1 MEFWGSGAG
10 SRRTWPQNP
19 CANPEGSAKR
29 FNKARIGR
37 QTEENMKRH
46 NTTLLALALLG
57 TVAMAPHV
65 ALADGSIKV
74 GLLATLEGPF
84 TVLGQDGVRG
94 AELALTEAGYMAGG
108 KKIEIIKGSSDAS
121 PDSAV
126 KAARKLVEQ
135 DGVAIL
141 IGPLSGDEGIAVKDY
156 AKTQPNITFVNGT
169 SAAQD
174 TTLRDPAP
182 NFFRFST
189 DGAQWMAGLG
199 DYAFNVKKYKTVATV
214 AEDYSFPYTQVFGFM
229 AGFCKAGGHVPVKF
243 WVPIGNKDFSSII
256 AAIPEKV
263 DAIYVA
269 LGGADGIN
277 FLTQYQ
283 QAGGTA
289 PLIGG
294 SITVDQTVLGTKGKQ
309 RDFVIGTPSAGP
321 IADNS
326 DDPAWKKFVADYKG
340 AYKDGFPSPSLFAQG
355 YYINTKAVLLALD
368 KVGGDLSDKEVKFRD
383 TLSKLEFDTPTGKV
397 KLDKNRQAI
406 ADNYLTEVA
415 KGDDGNLYNKVIKVM
430 PAVNQTLG
438 IPEADFLK
446 LGAVGRDNP
455 DCK

>member
-1 MEFWGSGAG
+1 M
-10 SRRTWPQNP
+10 
-19 CANPEGSAKR
+19 
-29 FNKARIGR
+29 
-37 QTEENMKRH
+37 NMKMSRVG
-46 NTTLLALALLG
+46 LALLSG
-57 TVAMAPHV
+57 V
-65 ALADGSIKV
+65 ALAPQWARADDSIKV

-94 AELALTEAGYMAGG
+94 AELAFKEANYTAGG
-108 KKIEIIKGSSDAS
+108 KKIEVIKGSSDAS

-135 DGVAIL
+135 DGVKIL
-141 IGPLSGDEGIAVKDY
+141 VGPLSGDEGLAVKDY
-156 AKTQPNITFVNGT
+156 AKTQPNVTFLNGT

-182 NFFRFST
+182 NFFRFTT

-199 DYAFNVKKYKTVATV
+199 EYAYKDKGYRTVVTV

-229 AGFCKAGGHVPVKF
+229 ADFCKAGGHVPKKF
-243 WVPIGNKDFSSII
+243 WVPIGNKDFSSVI
-256 AAIPEKV
+256 AAIPDKV

-269 LGGADGIN
+269 LGGADGVN

-294 SITVDQTVLGTKGKQ
+294 SITVDQTVLGTQGKQ
-309 RDFVIGTPSAGP
+309 RDYVIGTPSAGP
-321 IADNS
+321 IADNAEG
-326 DDPAWKKFVADYKG
+326 PAWKKFVDDYK
-340 AYKDGFPSPSLFAQG
+340 ASYKDGFPSPSLFAQG
-355 YYINTKAVLLALD
+355 YYIETKALLAALD
-368 KVGGDLSDKEVKFRD
+368 KVNGDVSGDQAKLRD
-383 TLSKLEFDTPTGKV
+383 ALTHLALDTPTGKV
-397 KLDKNRQAI
+397 TLDKNRQAV

-415 KGDDGNLYNKVIKVM
+415 KADDGHLYNKVVKVI

-438 IPEADFLK
+438 IPEADFMK
-446 LGAVGRDNP
+446 LGVANRDNP
-455 DCK
+455 SCP

>member
-1 MEFWGSGAG
+1 MNVKMSWVAV
-10 SRRTWPQNP
+10 
-19 CANPEGSAKR
+19 
-29 FNKARIGR
+29 
-37 QTEENMKRH
+37 
-46 NTTLLALALLG
+46 ALLSG
-57 TVAMAPHV
+57 VAFAPQW
-65 ALADGSIKV
+65 ARADDSIKV

-94 AELALTEAGYMAGG
+94 AELAFKEANYTAGG
-108 KKIEIIKGSSDAS
+108 KKIEVIKGSSDAS

-135 DGVAIL
+135 DGVKIL
-141 IGPLSGDEGIAVKDY
+141 VGPLSGDEGLAVKDY
-156 AKTQPNITFVNGT
+156 AKTQPNVTFINGT

-182 NFFRFST
+182 NFFRFTT

-199 DYAFNVKKYKTVATV
+199 DYAYKDKGYRTVVTV

-229 AGFCKAGGHVPVKF
+229 ADFCKAGGHVPKKF
-243 WVPIGNKDFSSII
+243 WVPIGNKDFSSVI
-256 AAIPEKV
+256 AAVPDKV

-269 LGGADGIN
+269 LGGADGVN

-294 SITVDQTVLGTKGKQ
+294 SITVDQTVLGTQGKQ
-309 RDFVIGTPSAGP
+309 RDYVIGTPSAGP
-321 IADNS
+321 IADNAEG
-326 DDPAWKKFVADYKG
+326 PAWKKFVDDYKA

-355 YYINTKAVLLALD
+355 YYIETMALLAALD
-368 KVGGDLSDKEVKFRD
+368 KVNGDVSGDQAKLRD
-383 TLSKLEFDTPTGKV
+383 ALTHLALDTPTGKV
-397 KLDKNRQAI
+397 TLDKNRQAV

-415 KGDDGNLYNKVIKVM
+415 KADDGHLYNKVVKVI

-438 IPEADFLK
+438 IPEADFMK
-446 LGAVGRDNP
+446 LGVANRDNP
-455 DCK
+455 SCP

>member
-1 MEFWGSGAG
+1 MNVKMSWVAV
-10 SRRTWPQNP
+10 
-19 CANPEGSAKR
+19 
-29 FNKARIGR
+29 
-37 QTEENMKRH
+37 
-46 NTTLLALALLG
+46 ALLSG
-57 TVAMAPHV
+57 VAFAPQW
-65 ALADGSIKV
+65 ARADDSIKV

-94 AELALTEAGYMAGG
+94 AELAFKEANYTAGG
-108 KKIEIIKGSSDAS
+108 KKIEVIKGSSDAS

-126 KAARKLVEQ
+126 RAARKLVEQ
-135 DGVAIL
+135 DGVKIL
-141 IGPLSGDEGIAVKDY
+141 VGPLSGDEGLAVKDY
-156 AKTQPNITFVNGT
+156 AKTQPNVTFINGT

-182 NFFRFST
+182 NFFRFTT

-199 DYAFNVKKYKTVATV
+199 DYAYKDKGYRTVVTV

-229 AGFCKAGGHVPVKF
+229 ADFCKAGGHVPKKF
-243 WVPIGNKDFSSII
+243 WVPIGNKDFSSVI
-256 AAIPEKV
+256 AAVPDKV

-269 LGGADGIN
+269 LGGADGVN

-294 SITVDQTVLGTKGKQ
+294 SITVDQTVLGTQGKQ
-309 RDFVIGTPSAGP
+309 RDYVIGTPSAGP
-321 IADNS
+321 IADNAEG
-326 DDPAWKKFVADYKG
+326 PAWKKFVDDYKA

-355 YYINTKAVLLALD
+355 YYIETKALLAALD
-368 KVGGDLSDKEVKFRD
+368 KVNGDASGDQAKLRD
-383 TLSKLEFDTPTGKV
+383 ALAHLALDTPTGKV
-397 KLDKNRQAI
+397 TLDKNRQAV

-415 KGDDGNLYNKVIKVM
+415 KADDGHLYNKVVKVI

-438 IPEADFLK
+438 IPEADFMK
-446 LGAVGRDNP
+446 LGVANRDNP
-455 DCK
+455 SCP

>member
-1 MEFWGSGAG
+1 MNVKMSWVA
-10 SRRTWPQNP
+10 
-19 CANPEGSAKR
+19 A
-29 FNKARIGR
+29 
-37 QTEENMKRH
+37 
-46 NTTLLALALLG
+46 ALLSG
-57 TVAMAPHV
+57 VAFAPQW
-65 ALADGSIKV
+65 ARADDSIKV

-94 AELALTEAGYMAGG
+94 AELAFKEANYTAGG
-108 KKIEIIKGSSDAS
+108 KKIEVIKGSSDAS

-135 DGVAIL
+135 DGVKIL
-141 IGPLSGDEGIAVKDY
+141 VGPLSGDEGLAVKDY
-156 AKTQPNITFVNGT
+156 AKTQPNVTFINGT

-182 NFFRFST
+182 NFFRFTT

-199 DYAFNVKKYKTVATV
+199 EYAYKDKGYRSVVTV

-229 AGFCKAGGHVPVKF
+229 ADFCKAGGHVPKKF
-243 WVPIGNKDFSSII
+243 WVPIGNKDFSSVI
-256 AAIPEKV
+256 AAIPDKV

-269 LGGADGIN
+269 LGGADGVN

-294 SITVDQTVLGTKGKQ
+294 SITVDQTVLGTQGKQ
-309 RDFVIGTPSAGP
+309 RDYVIGTPSAGP
-321 IADNS
+321 IADNAEG
-326 DDPAWKKFVADYKG
+326 PAWKKFVDDYKA

-355 YYINTKAVLLALD
+355 YYIETKALLAALD
-368 KVGGDLSDKEVKFRD
+368 KVNGDVSGDQAKLRD
-383 TLSKLEFDTPTGKV
+383 ALTHLALDTPTGKV
-397 KLDKNRQAI
+397 TLDKNRQAV

-415 KGDDGNLYNKVIKVM
+415 KADDGHLYNKVVKVI

-438 IPEADFLK
+438 IPEADFMK
-446 LGAVGRDNP
+446 LGVANRDNP
-455 DCK
+455 SCP

>member
-1 MEFWGSGAG
+1 MNVKMSWV
-10 SRRTWPQNP
+10 T
-19 CANPEGSAKR
+19 
-29 FNKARIGR
+29 
-37 QTEENMKRH
+37 
-46 NTTLLALALLG
+46 LALLSG
-57 TVAMAPHV
+57 V
-65 ALADGSIKV
+65 ALAPQRAYADDSIKV

-84 TVLGQDGVRG
+84 TVLGQDSVRG
-94 AELALTEAGYMAGG
+94 AELAFKEANYTAGG
-108 KKIEIIKGSSDAS
+108 KKIEVIKGSSDAS

-135 DGVAIL
+135 DGVKIL
-141 IGPLSGDEGIAVKDY
+141 IGPLSGDEGLAVKDY
-156 AKTQPNITFVNGT
+156 AKTQPNVTFINGT

-182 NFFRFST
+182 NFFRFTT

-199 DYAFNVKKYKTVATV
+199 EYAFKDKGYHTVVTV

-229 AGFCKAGGHVPVKF
+229 ADFCKAGGHVPKKF
-243 WVPIGNKDFSSII
+243 WVPIGNKDYSSVI
-256 AAIPEKV
+256 AAIPDKV

-269 LGGADGIN
+269 LGGADGVN

-294 SITVDQTVLGTKGKQ
+294 SITVDQTVLGTQGKQ
-309 RDFVIGTPSAGP
+309 RDYVIGTPAAGP
-321 IADNS
+321 IADN
-326 DDPAWKKFVADYKG
+326 DETAVWKKFVADYKA

-355 YYINTKAVLLALD
+355 YYIETEAMLAALN
-368 KVGGDLSDKEVKFRD
+368 KVNGDVSGDQAKFRD
-383 TLSKLEFDTPTGKV
+383 ALTHLVLDTPTGKV
-397 KLDKNRQAI
+397 TLDKNRQAI

-415 KGDDGNLYNKVIKVM
+415 KADDGHLYNKVVKVI

-446 LGAVGRDNP
+446 LGVANRDNP
-455 DCK
+455 SCP

>member
-1 MEFWGSGAG
+1 M
-10 SRRTWPQNP
+10 
-19 CANPEGSAKR
+19 
-29 FNKARIGR
+29 KAHGTVI
-37 QTEENMKRH
+37 
-46 NTTLLALALLG
+46 ALALLSSS
-57 TVAMAPHV
+57 ALAPRA
-65 ALADGSIKV
+65 ALADDSIKV

-94 AELALTEAGYMAGG
+94 AELALKEANYTAGG
-108 KKIEIIKGSSDAS
+108 KKIEVVKGSSDAS

-141 IGPLSGDEGIAVKDY
+141 IGPLSGDEGLAVKDY
-156 AKTQPNITFVNGT
+156 AKTQPNVTFINGT

-182 NFFRFST
+182 NFYRFTT

-199 DYAFNVKKYKTVATV
+199 SYAYNDKHYHTVVTV

-229 AGFCKAGGHVPVKF
+229 ADFCKAGGHVPKKF
-243 WVPIGNKDFSSII
+243 WVPIGNKDFSSVI
-256 AAIPEKV
+256 AAIPDKV

-269 LGGADGIN
+269 LGGADGVN

-294 SITVDQTVLGTKGKQ
+294 SITVDQTVLGTQGKQ
-309 RDFVIGTPSAGP
+309 RDYIIGTPAAGP
-321 IADNS
+321 IADNAEG
-326 DDPAWKKFVADYKG
+326 PAWKKFVDDYKA

-355 YYINTKAVLLALD
+355 YYIEAKAMLAALD
-368 KVGGDLSDKEVKFRD
+368 EVKGDLSDNQAKFRVALASLD
-383 TLSKLEFDTPTGKV
+383 LDTPTGKV

-415 KGDDGNLYNKVIKVM
+415 KADDGHLYNKVVKVI

-446 LGAVGRDNP
+446 LGVANRDNP